1 MEIVGKDG
9 KLIKAPIPPRIF
21 VRITKEEAEQLE
33 RQNVDLDGCKFC
45 GVGKDKTIDFV
56 YYDIPENMLD
66 LLPVF
71 EFAYN
76 KHRKN

>member
-1 MEIVGKDG
+1 MEIVGRDG
-9 KLIKAPIPPRIF
+9 KLIKASIPPRIF

-45 GVGKDKTIDFV
+45 GVQKDKSVDYV
-56 YYDIPENMLD
+56 YYDIPDNMSD
-66 LLPVF
+66 LFPVL

-76 KHRKN
+76 KHRGQ